1 MSRPTVTLTSY
12 STGFED
18 EADYDAWIAYVAAHI
33 AEHVGF
39 AVEVDACSFA
49 RPEFEDTV
57 VDATPDQEASIR
69 EAVSYSLW
77 DAGCGDNFDQPRA
90 VPVPAS
96 ERP

>member
-39 AVEVDACSFA
+39 AVDVDAC
-49 RPEFEDTV
+49 
-57 VDATPDQEASIR
+57 
-69 EAVSYSLW
+69 
-77 DAGCGDNFDQPRA
+77 
-90 VPVPAS
+90 
-96 ERP
+96 